1 MNGTRGLVIAVAAA
15 LLVGFSLGM
24 VSGIVFMRFAWPGLP
39 HLGVPIHA
47 GPGGPGPGWRGAG
60 GPLDGPG
67 PGRLLAHLDH
77 ALDLT
82 PEQHEAIL
90 EHLQSARRQRV
101 AMHEST
107 RVAIER
113 VLTEKQRTEWRAL
126 EKVYQ
131 HDHRGRRGAGPA
143 DEDRP

>member
-24 VSGIVFMRFAWPGLP
+24 VSGIVFMRFAWPGRP

-47 GPGGPGPGWRGAG
+47 GPGGPGPGWRGAD
-60 GPLDGPG
+60 GPLDGSG

-101 AMHEST
+101 AMREST

-113 VLTEKQRTEWRAL
+113 VLTEKQRAEWRAL
-126 EKVYQ
+126 EQRYQ
-131 HDHRGRRGAGPA
+131 HERSGWRDGGPP

>member
-1 MNGTRGLVIAVAAA
+1 MNGTRGLVIAIVAA

-24 VSGIVFMRFAWPGLP
+24 VSGIVFMRFAWPGRP
-39 HLGVPIHA
+39 HLTAFPHA
-47 GPGGPGPGWRGAG
+47 SPGAPGSGMRGPG
-60 GPLDGPG
+60 GPLDGMG
-67 PGRLLAHLDH
+67 PGRLLAHLEA

-82 PEQHEAIL
+82 PEQRQAVLETLRQAHE
-90 EHLQSARRQRV
+90 QRV

-113 VLTEKQRTEWRAL
+113 VLTEKQLADWRKMENL
-126 EKVYQ
+126 YQ
-131 HDHRGRRGAGPA
+131 HDRREGRERGPA